1 MISEMTGTNKPE
13 LVPLKTD
20 TRNGQVKVWD
30 NTRSGLVPLPRG
42 ERVVRLWPV
51 HVAGTCV
58 TGEIFPREFETGEV
72 DDLIQRMYVLK
83 WACFFVWQGSYR
95 EGDVWKWDRIER
107 PTSAELD
114 RKGLRFSSRYKK
126 VQHDPGPRGPRVRAP
141 GPA

>member
-1 MISEMTGTNKPE
+1 MTGTNKPE

-72 DDLIQRMYVLK
+72 DDLIQDVVAEVTVLFCLDTK
-83 WACFFVWQGSYR
+83 AAIAKVMCENGSHR
-95 EGDVWKWDRIER
+95 R